1 MKKLTIISALSLS
14 VLLSACAVTSA
25 GVKPGDERNFSR
37 SLNDVNIERVLKAR
51 LNRAESES
59 FNKVDVEVA
68 EGIVVLTGYVATQD
82 ARVEAERI
90 AWSASHVVDV
100 GNEISVGTAD
110 DGFLRGTKDNLLG
123 SAVRARLVAD
133 KSVKSRNVNIEAQN
147 GTVYLLGVARTPEEL
162 ERTAYIASTTKGV
175 KEVVSYMTVH
185 NGGALAV
192 NETGSYEGY
201 APNSAPTFS
210 APITSAPNAQ
220 AYSEAPA
227 YQPPNQ
233 QALPGFLTTTPN
245 GPTLSAP
252 KAPIDPLAP
261 YYRDPLTG
269 ERIDLD
275 PATGTIPFRPAA
287 EAVAGESLPKVTP
300 LLERPTEFPSDEALG
315 RFRTGAA
322 GEAASVI
329 ESAPYY
335 IDPDTGQE
343 IPVSFVR

>member
-14 VLLSACAVTSA
+14 VFLSACAVTSA

-59 FNKVDVEVA
+59 FKKVDVEVA
-68 EGIVVLTGYVATQD
+68 EGIVVLTGHVATQD

-100 GNEISVGTAD
+100 GNEISVGTID
-110 DGFLRGTKDNLLG
+110 DRFLHGTKDNFLG
-123 SAVRARLVAD
+123 SSVRVRLVAD

-147 GTVYLLGVARTPEEL
+147 GTIYLLGVARTPEEL

-192 NETGSYEGY
+192 NDAPAYEGY
-201 APNSAPTFS
+201 APNSAP
-210 APITSAPNAQ
+210 IISAPNAQ
-220 AYSEAPA
+220 VYTEAPT
-227 YQPPNQ
+227 YQPPSQ

-245 GPTLSAP
+245 GPAVSAP
-252 KAPIDPLAP
+252 QAPIDPLAP

-287 EAVAGESLPKVTP
+287 EAATGQSLPKVTP

-322 GEAASVI
+322 GEAVSVI

-343 IPVSFVR
+343 IPVSFIR